1 MTARRISDS
10 GSTANMTTSGASS
23 RHRPPGR
30 GETSAPKNDTHR
42 LHTRLVDDLIV
53 TDRRRGL
60 PRHIEGKI
68 EAVQDMIRLVMVSD
82 DYPDEW
88 S

>member
-1 MTARRISDS
+1 MQSDDHEENRSDQHNDRRELSL
-10 GSTANMTTSGASS
+10 G
-23 RHRPPGR
+23 
-30 GETSAPKNDTHR
+30 
-42 LHTRLVDDLIV
+42 DLIQAV
-53 TDRRRGL
+53 RRRGL

-88 S
+88 G